1 MCLKSFA
8 KLFYFVHNSIVKSYT
23 YPIVFIRNEETKRYN
38 GFIPDLVVFAEGET
52 LEDVISEAQAVMTKY
67 FELAL
72 KYQTEIPQPTSLET
86 TYNKWKGYKVMYV
99 TANIK

>member
-1 MCLKSFA
+1 MPKF
-8 KLFYFVHNSIVKSYT
+8 T

-52 LEDVISEAQAVMTKY
+52 LEDVIAEAQKLMAKY

-72 KYQTEIPQPTSLET
+72 KYNTEIPDPTSLEQ
-86 TYNKWKGYKVMYV
+86 TYEKWKGYKVMYV
-99 TANIK
+99 TVNVKK

>member
-1 MCLKSFA
+1 M
-8 KLFYFVHNSIVKSYT
+8 KSYT

-52 LEDVISEAQAVMTKY
+52 LEDVIAEAQTIMAKY

-72 KYQTEIPQPTSLET
+72 KHDTEIPEPTSLEK
-86 TYNKWKGYKVMYV
+86 TYEKWKGYKVMYV